1 MVAKKAEVKVTESK
15 ESKKQVKEEEAEEE
29 EEDDEDEED
38 DDEEDDE
45 DEEDEEEESD
55 DESEEESESED
66 EDLTPIERARARI
79 MVIKFCD
86 IINLIENC
94 SLSFIIFSIRL
105 VVFYCEFFTVS
116 SLLLE
121 LLGQIQ
127 LIFDQIFLW

>member
-1 MVAKKAEVKVTESK
+1 MAKKAEVRVTESK

-29 EEDDEDEED
+29 EEEDDDEED
-38 DDEEDDE
+38 EEEDDE
-45 DEEDEEEESD
+45 DEEESEDESD
-55 DESEEESESED
+55 EESESED

-127 LIFDQIFLW
+127 FIFDQIFLW